1 MYTLTSNKQ
10 NKNGRGANMAYELL
24 RLLFTKGFGGPI
36 EVMYKVFLPF
46 KGCAREGVFAE
57 LSFG

>member
-1 MYTLTSNKQ
+1 MAVQAAAAASIVY
-10 NKNGRGANMAYELL
+10 RGFA
-24 RLLFTKGFGGPI
+24 GPI